1 MAAKPGPRRPRPNNG
16 RRQAMEAVSRIYMA
30 GVMSGIRS
38 WMDGSQLMAD
48 TAWEYYRQYMDGV
61 DAAMDQKSGT
71 GTAEWKARM
80 QENIRT
86 YMRNLE
92 NLQIQYQA
100 DFERRAFTIIDT
112 VFDAEQ
118 PSNPGGAKATE

>member
-1 MAAKPGPRRPRPNNG
+1 MAAKPSPRRPRPNSG
-16 RRQAMEAVSRIYMA
+16 RRQAMEAVSQIYMA

-38 WMDGSQLMAD
+38 WVDGSQLMAD
-48 TAWEYYRQYMDGV
+48 TAWEYYRQYVDGRDV
-61 DAAMDQKSGT
+61 PADQKSET
-71 GTAEWKARM
+71 GSAEWKARM

-92 NLQIQYQA
+92 NLHIQYQA
-100 DFERRAFTIIDT
+100 DFERRAFTIIDK

-118 PSNPGGAKATE
+118 PSDAGAKANN